1 MNKYLGYRIASFRR
15 DERGNVAMTFALA
28 LLPLSFFVSASIDF
42 ARLNDRKSEVQNAVD
57 SAVLAALENA
67 AGGTP
72 SDAQVRASI
81 SAAIGKY
88 TDIILP
94 QGTASTVNGATAL
107 VASNGS
113 TCTYTTTVTP
123 QTSTCANTTIT
134 YVSGSPSTYTATV
147 SGTIALPLW
156 SSIAGTTPLNITA
169 TADVASSSAPS
180 STQFQLT
187 NASGWYAKVVNLYV
201 HNKNATSDT
210 LLASYTYTPNNLSQS
225 NSFTGG
231 GGIGNV
237 VASFSDGTTTTWD
250 NAGNVVSGTNEAVSL
265 GTLYDNAYLTMAVYT
280 DGCPA
285 GLTPDPRVANS
296 SFACVASG
304 TSFTSSNS
312 SSSQFANDTGNMS
325 LTNTSSSTSTGT
337 CYSNRQGYYSC
348 QTTTYTYTWRVTKQ
362 ATAVVYSTQD
372 PLSANHLFVMNANR
386 ASVSTDDMPLGTN
399 LPISLFTMIPC
410 GKTVYHSWEDTPWSA
425 SQAYTGTWAA
435 QDIYFKV
442 TGTVCSVNANYTN
455 GAPGGKVYLAN

>member
-1 MNKYLGYRIASFRR
+1 MNKYLGYRMASFRR

-187 NASGWYAKVVNLYV
+187 NASGGYAKVVNLYV

-265 GTLYDNAYLTMAVYT
+265 GTHYDDAYLTMAVYT

-312 SSSQFANDTGNMS
+312 RSSQFANDTGNMS
-325 LTNTSSSTSTGT
+325 LTNTSSSSQFA
-337 CYSNRQGYYSC
+337 NDDDDERK
-348 QTTTYTYTWRVTKQ
+348 TTTYTWRVTKQ

-399 LPISLFTMIPC
+399 LPISLLIPC